1 MQRFDVCNG
10 DADGLC
16 AVVQWRLHDP
26 SPATLVTGLKRDIAL
41 LDRVQASAG
50 DEVLVCDV
58 AMQRNAQALRR
69 LLELGARVRYFDHH
83 AQGEV
88 PQHPL
93 LEAHLDLGAEVCSSV
108 LMDRYLQG
116 EHRAWA
122 AVGAYGDNLA
132 PVADRLCDDLK
143 LGAEQRARLR
153 RLGEAINYNAYGD
166 VESDVHIA
174 PAKLYEILIE
184 YADPLELLARET
196 IADELDR
203 LRRDDLQHAA
213 DIAPRRLDA
222 HASVLLLPDAAW
234 SRRVIGVVA
243 NELANANP
251 QRAHAVLK
259 PRDVHGWVV
268 SVRAPLAAPQGADA
282 LCQRFGG
289 AGRAAAAGIDHL
301 PAADVDRFIEEFAA
315 ASWG

>member
-1 MQRFDVCNG
+1 VQRFDVCNG

-143 LGAEQRARLR
+143 LGAEQRAW
-153 RLGEAINYNAYGD
+153 
-166 VESDVHIA
+166 
-174 PAKLYEILIE
+174 
-184 YADPLELLARET
+184 LLAGLAGST
-196 IADELDR
+196 ADWNFVAQSVRFAQQDSSPDAGR
-203 LRRDDLQHAA
+203 H
-213 DIAPRRLDA
+213 IAPRRLDA